1 MADMN
6 ALSVSEITRD
16 DIKNRIYTIRGVQV
30 MLDRDIAFLYGVET
44 RVLNQAVKRNAERF
58 PSGYCFQLTD
68 EEFEKWKSQIVM
80 SNSDRMG
87 LRRNPF
93 AFTERGVAMLSTVLH
108 SPAAIMMSLQIMDAF
123 VSMRHYLAD
132 VSNSN
137 ALLLQHLE
145 RIDDKLLEHDEK
157 INIVLNELDKY
168 KEKKEFIFDGGTF
181 YDAISHL
188 EGLISSAAR
197 EIILVDGYVN
207 RSSLDVLS
215 KKQPGVSVLIYT
227 NSARNALTLAEITA
241 FNKQYGNLT
250 VKQMD
255 KVHDRFLILDRA
267 EYYYLGTSANDKLG
281 GKVTSMI
288 KGSDAEILNHLL
300 RVLKITDEEG
310 EI

>member
-16 DIKNRIYTIRGVQV
+16 DIKSRIYTIRGVQV

-80 SNSDRMG
+80 SNSDKMG

-108 SPAAIMMSLQIMDAF
+108 SPAAIKMSMQIMDAF

-132 VSNSN
+132 VGNSN

-168 KEKKEFIFDGGTF
+168 KEKNEVIFDSGSF
-181 YDAISHL
+181 YDAVSHL
-188 EGLISSAAR
+188 EDIIGSAEK
-197 EIILVDGYVN
+197 EIILVDGYVDKKT
-207 RSSLDVLS
+207 LDMLS
-215 KKQPGVSVLIYT
+215 KKKSGAAAVIYT
-227 NSARNALTLAEITA
+227 HHNRAALSQAEVEA
-241 FNKQYGNLT
+241 FNKQFGNLS
-250 VKQMD
+250 VNSISG
-255 KVHDRFLILDRA
+255 VHDRFLILDRKV
-267 EYYYLGTSANDKLG
+267 YYYLGTSANGSVG
-281 GKVTSMI
+281 GRLTSMI
-288 KGSDAEILNHLL
+288 KGADEGILSHLL
-300 RVLKITDEEG
+300 RLLKVSVA
-310 EI
+310 